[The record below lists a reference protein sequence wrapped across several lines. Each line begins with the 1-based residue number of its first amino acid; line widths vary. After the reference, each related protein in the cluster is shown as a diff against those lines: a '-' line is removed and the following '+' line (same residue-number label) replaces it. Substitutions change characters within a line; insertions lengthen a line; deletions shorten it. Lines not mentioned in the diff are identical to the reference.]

1 MIKLRIS
8 KESGGKHGQKEIKN
22 TDIKKM
28 DFHDP
33 RISPHAIRWL
43 IVRGAI
49 VCKFDGVL
57 QNLWWLGE
65 YPHSYPRVEI
75 TAQNPDSIVH

>member
-1 MIKLRIS
+1 LRIS

-33 RISPHAIRWL
+33 RISPHAIR
-43 IVRGAI
+43 
-49 VCKFDGVL
+49 
-57 QNLWWLGE
+57 
-65 YPHSYPRVEI
+65 
-75 TAQNPDSIVH
+75 